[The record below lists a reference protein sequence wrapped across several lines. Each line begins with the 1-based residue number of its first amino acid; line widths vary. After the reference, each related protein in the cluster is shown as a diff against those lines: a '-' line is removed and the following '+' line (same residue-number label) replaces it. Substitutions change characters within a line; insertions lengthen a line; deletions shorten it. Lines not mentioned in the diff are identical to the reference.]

1 MFSRMTK
8 THSFIE
14 LMPWRSGN
22 RFTLLVDGPL
32 FFASMLEAI
41 ERAQRYV
48 LIELYLIESGAVV
61 DRFIEA
67 LIRARIRGVV
77 VKILLD
83 DFGALGLLVEDRER
97 LQQAQVELA
106 FYNGLRIAKGLH
118 NLLRD
123 HRKLFLVD
131 GVIAFVGGTGLTDEF
146 DQPETQLANWHE
158 TMVSIEGPIV
168 MDWQCLFCR
177 TWQLCRQT
185 ILDLPFPITQEFGT
199 QRGRVSADWGIL
211 TQQITRSVIRQI
223 AHAKHRVWIATAYFV
238 PAMALRRALR
248 RAARYGIDVR
258 LLLPGPVTDHPS
270 VRHVGRMFYGRL
282 LRNGVRIFEYQ
293 PRFLHAK
300 AILCDNWA
308 SIGSCNLD
316 RWNLRW
322 NLEANQEIDDVQFAE
337 QLAAMFNKDFIESYE
352 YLYSSWRARP
362 WYSRL
367 LEFFWG
373 AVGRWLLRLKPPYRK
388 K

>member
-1 MFSRMTK
+1 MKS
-8 THSFIE
+8 HE
-14 LMPWRSGN
+14 LEASMPWRSGN
-22 RFTLLVDGPL
+22 RFSLLVDGPL

-48 LIELYLIESGAVV
+48 LIELYLMESGVVV

-67 LIRARIRGVV
+67 LIRARTRGVM

-83 DFGALGLLVEDRER
+83 DFGALGLLVKDRMR
-97 LQQAQVELA
+97 LQQTQVELA

-131 GVIAFVGGTGLTDEF
+131 GVIAYVGGAGLTDDF

-168 MDWQCLFCR
+168 MDWQRLFCR
-177 TWQLCRQT
+177 TWRVCRKDP
-185 ILDLPFPITQEFGT
+185 LDLPSPTAREIGT

-248 RAARYGIDVR
+248 RAALHGIDVR

-316 RWNLRW
+316 SWNLRW

-337 QLAAMFNKDFIESYE
+337 QLAAMFTNDFIESHE
-352 YLYSSWRARP
+352 YLYSNWCARP
-362 WYSRL
+362 WHSRL

-373 AVGRWLLRLKPPYRK
+373 TIGRWLLRLKHPYRNK
-388 K
+388 